1 MLDSARRDPPVT
13 RAQQQ
18 TKALEALL
26 KRALK
31 PLGFSKTGHNWR
43 LETEETV
50 VVVNLQKSPWSHDYY
65 LNIGALVRTIDDGS
79 RTYGGSRPSVVDC
92 HFRIRLEDLFP
103 DKPAPDKVVADARQ
117 KILDLLDFNAMGP
130 AHARRMK
137 KLASIIDERLL
148 PFLEL
153 CKTEAGIRKA
163 IVDVLGF
170 WYMTTP
176 ALRKRLKIPEALHG
190 SARQYRK

>member
-1 MLDSARRDPPVT
+1 MRTNDAVREF
-13 RAQQQ
+13 
-18 TKALEALL
+18 EALL
-26 KRALK
+26 QRAFK
-31 PLGFSKTGHNWR
+31 QRGFSKSGRNWH
-43 LETEETV
+43 LETAETV

-65 LNIGALVRTIDDGS
+65 LNIGALVRSIDDGS
-79 RTYGGSRPSVVDC
+79 RTYGGSKPSVVDC

-103 DKPAPDKVVADARQ
+103 DKPAPGKVVDAARQ
-117 KILDLLDFNAMGP
+117 AIHDLLDFNEIGT
-130 AHARRMK
+130 AHAQRME
-137 KLASIIDERLL
+137 KLAQIVDDRLL

-176 ALRKRLKIPEALHG
+176 ALRKRLKIPEKLYG
-190 SARQYRK
+190 SARKYRA